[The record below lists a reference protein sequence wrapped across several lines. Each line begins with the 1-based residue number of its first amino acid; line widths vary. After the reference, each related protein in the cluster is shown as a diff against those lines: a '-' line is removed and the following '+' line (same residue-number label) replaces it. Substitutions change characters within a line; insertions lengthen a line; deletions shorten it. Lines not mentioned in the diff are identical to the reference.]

1 MTIQF
6 AGLLSRSG
14 NQFQADFNV
23 ANYRNGT
30 LFQLLKTSDLSGNWT
45 TDTLASIQ
53 TIIANTQ
60 FRATTTNST
69 NRVFYRIKAN

>member
-1 MTIQF
+1 MTIKF

-23 ANYRNGT
+23 VNYRNGMS
-30 LFQLLKTSDLSGNWT
+30 FQLLKTSDLSGNWT

-60 FRATTTNST
+60 FRIMTTNST
-69 NRVFYRIKAN
+69 NHVFYRIKAN

>member
-1 MTIQF
+1 MTVKF

-23 ANYRNGT
+23 ANYRNGMS
-30 LFQLLKTSDLSGNWT
+30 FQLLKTSNLSGNWT
-45 TDTLASIQ
+45 TDTVASIQ

-60 FRATTTNST
+60 FRVTTTNST
-69 NRVFYRIKAN
+69 NRVFFRIKAN